1 LDQLTK
7 SERQSNI
14 FKLERIRQ
22 RRRRSGVHSR
32 FIIVDDSANL
42 AAPPASVEAAP
53 ILATLDEP
61 RLQTET
67 GAAARVARTI
77 EPVLADFALRLVR
90 VKISSGP
97 DATLQ
102 IMAERADGTMTIED
116 CEQASKAISPV
127 LDLDDPVAGAYR
139 LEISSPGIDR
149 PLVRVSDFQRAL
161 GHEAKIELSAPLDGR
176 RRFKGLLTAVAD
188 GKLVLTRL
196 DAKPGDSPEVVL
208 PLADIDDARLVLTD
222 ALIREALRGARDAEA
237 ESGAASETDDPAPK
251 SEPTEA
257 AKRGPGR
264 FAARNKAKPIIP
276 AGIKTRKPR

>member
-1 LDQLTK
+1 
-7 SERQSNI
+7 
-14 FKLERIRQ
+14 
-22 RRRRSGVHSR
+22 
-32 FIIVDDSANL
+32 VDDPAKL
-42 AAPPASVEAAP
+42 AVPSTEAGP
-53 ILATLDEP
+53 ILASLDEP

-67 GAAARVARTI
+67 GIAARLARTI

-90 VKISSGP
+90 VKISTGP

-127 LDLDDPVAGAYR
+127 LDLDDPVSGAYR

-161 GHEAKIELSAPLDGR
+161 GHEAKIELAAPLDGR
-176 RRFKGLLTAVAD
+176 RRFRGLLTAVND
-188 GKLVLTRL
+188 GKLTLTRL
-196 DAKPGDSPEVVL
+196 DAKPGDSPEVL
-208 PLADIDDARLVLTD
+208 MTLADIDDARLVLTD
-222 ALIREALRGARDAEA
+222 ALIREALRGARDAETADAPAADAA
-237 ESGAASETDDPAPK
+237 EPK

-257 AKRGPGR
+257 AQRGPGR
-264 FAARNKAKPIIP
+264 FAARNKAKPVIP